1 MLSQICSLW
10 EGKMVKLEDKA
21 KYLGP
26 PICHWDL
33 LFWSHGLISVIYF
46 KRPILNFPCALD
58 GVRIHQNHRYHTRLK
73 FQKNRSIFPL
83 NFEIFYATFLKPENA
98 ENVINGFQRIWR
110 QSYVHKTQKK
120 QKNVGLPAKQNS
132 FKKLSKYYG

>member
-1 MLSQICSLW
+1 MCIGWRQNPS
-10 EGKMVKLEDKA
+10 K
-21 KYLGP
+21 P
-26 PICHWDL
+26 PVPH
-33 LFWSHGLISVIYF
+33 
-46 KRPILNFPCALD
+46 
-58 GVRIHQNHRYHTRLK
+58 LK